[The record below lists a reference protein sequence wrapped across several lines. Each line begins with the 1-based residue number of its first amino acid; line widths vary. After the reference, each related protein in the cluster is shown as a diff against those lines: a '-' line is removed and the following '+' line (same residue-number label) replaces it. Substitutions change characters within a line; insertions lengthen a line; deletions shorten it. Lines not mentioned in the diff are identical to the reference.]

1 MEYITHD
8 GVNLYYEI
16 NKVENPK
23 ATIVLVHG
31 LGENL
36 RRYDLF
42 VNELNALGYVVY
54 RFDHRGHGM
63 SGGKRGWAKSFM
75 DIVKDTDEFVEM
87 SRRDYPNIKHFLFG
101 HSMGGFTV
109 NAYGVTYKDKLDGII
124 SSAAPGII
132 MKMTKP
138 LTFVPW
144 KLIGNIDMK
153 NTLGGKL
160 SHDPKVEEE
169 YIKSPLNLTKY
180 KIRLA
185 GTMFVE
191 GVRYIH
197 KNMKNF
203 SCPVLYLHGVDD
215 PIVEVESTKWLFENN
230 PQKDKEVC
238 YYDGMYHEILNE
250 IGREKVVKDILD
262 WLNKR

>member
-1 MEYITHD
+1 MEYISHD
-8 GVNLYYEI
+8 NISLYYEI
-16 NKVENPK
+16 NKVDNPK

-42 VNELNALGYVVY
+42 TKELNNKGYVVY
-54 RFDHRGHGM
+54 RFDHRGHGK
-63 SGGKRGWAKSFM
+63 SGGKRGWVRNFM
-75 DIVKDTDEFVEM
+75 DVVKDTDAFVEM
-87 SRRDYPNIKHFLFG
+87 SRNDYPNIKHFLFG

-124 SSAAPGII
+124 SSGAPGVI
-132 MKMTKP
+132 MKQAKP
-138 LTFVPW
+138 LTFLPW
-144 KLIGNIDMK
+144 KLIGNIDMN

-160 SHDPKVEEE
+160 SHNLKVEED
-169 YIKSPLNLTKY
+169 YLNSPLNLRKY

-191 GVRYIH
+191 GVRYVH
-197 KNMKNF
+197 KNINNF
-203 SCPVLYLHGVDD
+203 ACPVLYLHGASDLIVDKK
-215 PIVEVESTKWLFENN
+215 STEWYYANN
-230 PQKDKEVC
+230 PQKDKEVH

-250 IGREKVVKDILD
+250 IEREKVVEDILV
-262 WLNKR
+262 WLEKH